1 VGKGVNIACAHHADS
16 TVTHNARR
24 VRLVA
29 LRAVDELFSLMKPA
43 EQPMR
48 HEADF
53 CANP

>member
-1 VGKGVNIACAHHADS
+1 VVKGVNITGAHHD
-16 TVTHNARR
+16 NANR

-53 CANP
+53 CANL

>member
-1 VGKGVNIACAHHADS
+1 MKRVNITGTHHADI
-16 TVTHNARR
+16 TGTHNANR

-29 LRAVDELFSLMKPA
+29 LRTVDELFSLMKPA
-43 EQPMR
+43 EQPTP

>member
-1 VGKGVNIACAHHADS
+1 MKGVNIAGAHHADI
-16 TVTHNARR
+16 TGTHNANR

-53 CANP
+53 CANL